1 MWFMMTLPDAK
12 ASKIAIHLMKERGY
26 GGQITASV
34 RYKDEIPMLK
44 QAGIDA
50 AYVLFEEAGV
60 GFANHVCE
68 HANYCHPQ
76 DTGLS
81 S

>member
-1 MWFMMTLPDAK
+1 
-12 ASKIAIHLMKERGY
+12 MKERGY
-26 GGQITASV
+26 QGQITASV

-60 GFANHVCE
+60 GFANHVCD
-68 HANYCHPQ
+68 HVSYCHPQ
-76 DTGLS
+76 NTDLKS
-81 S
+81 